1 MTKTNLENAMTEVG
15 DMYIQEAAGQEKK
28 HHVRRKWIVLPAA
41 LLLFAAM
48 LVTVNAAAPVNLSF
62 YLKAAFGDGYTMLDE
77 MTAMPDNVAERSSGA
92 EIDLELKGIMGD
104 SQTAVVFVDLTVG
117 ADTVLPE
124 DSYSLD
130 LKLEP
135 TGLPWEKGLSS
146 YGSSWGELARTVNP
160 DGSTT
165 FSCKMSIQSRD
176 GVMASKYAVKCGGI
190 RVWEENAAAETMFL
204 EGEWTLAFSLN
215 YEDLTRV
222 IPVDVTGDLLGV
234 DPAILPEER
243 TEADLVRIPAQ
254 VYEVRMSPLS
264 IGVYW
269 KVDAENKALIMGND
283 AIGFAVTLRDGTVI
297 TYKQEFIRDTEYGLL
312 RLLEDGTWRPAD
324 ENEKSAVSISGLN
337 TGGGT
342 DGHEEPYYGHC
353 IMMFDAELPV
363 DEVVSITAGGILIS
377 LEQE

>member
-1 MTKTNLENAMTEVG
+1 MKKTNLENAITEVG

-28 HHVRRKWIVLPAA
+28 HRVRRKWIALPAA

-48 LVTVNAAAPVNLSF
+48 LVTVNAAAPVDLSF

-77 MTAMPDNVAERSSGA
+77 MTAMPDNVAERSSGE

-146 YGSSWGELARTVNP
+146 YGSSWGVLARTVNP

-190 RVWEENAAAETMFL
+190 RVWEEDAAAETMLL

-243 TEADLVRIPAQ
+243 TEEDLVRIPAQ

-269 KVDAENKALIMGND
+269 KVDAEHKALMMGND
-283 AIGFAVTLRDGTVI
+283 TIGFAVTLRDGTVI
-297 TYKQEFIRDTEYGLL
+297 TYKQEFIYDAEYGLI
-312 RLLEDGTWRPAD
+312 RLLEDGTWHPA
-324 ENEKSAVSISGLN
+324 EESEKSAVSISSLN
-337 TGGGT
+337 TGGGA

-363 DEVVSITAGGILIS
+363 DEVASVTAGGITVPV
-377 LEQE
+377 E

>member
-1 MTKTNLENAMTEVG
+1 MKKTNLENAITEVG

-28 HHVRRKWIVLPAA
+28 HRVRRKWIALSAA

-48 LVTVNAAAPVNLSF
+48 LVTVNAAAPVDLSF

-77 MTAMPDNVAERSSGA
+77 MTAMPDNVAERSSGE

-124 DSYSLD
+124 NCYSLD
-130 LKLEP
+130 LDLEP
-135 TGLPWEKGLSS
+135 TGLPWEKGLSG

-190 RVWEENAAAETMFL
+190 RVWEEDAAAETMLL

-243 TEADLVRIPAQ
+243 TEEDLVRIPAQ
-254 VYEVRMSPLS
+254 MYEVRMSPLS

-269 KVDAENKALIMGND
+269 KVDAEHKALMMGND
-283 AIGFAVTLRDGTVI
+283 TIGFAVTLRDGTVI
-297 TYKQEFIRDTEYGLL
+297 TYKQEFIYDAEYGLI
-312 RLLEDGTWRPAD
+312 RLLEDGTWHPA
-324 ENEKSAVSISGLN
+324 EESEKSAVSISNLN
-337 TGGGT
+337 TGGGA

-363 DEVVSITAGGILIS
+363 DEVASVTAGGITVPV
-377 LEQE
+377 E